1 MNLHEHTWNR
11 DRDTHQE
18 YNKYDLMAPRKL
30 SNWEKTLITN
40 DIEQYD
46 LHSNKH
52 STEDI
57 SEGN

>member
-1 MNLHEHTWNR
+1 VE